1 MKKLKTEDIQ
11 NDLNLTV
18 TKAGDYEYIN
28 EECMTAVTFVV
39 KANGDVGCSYF
50 GAQSEEI
57 LEMIDKVQK
66 KYLKKLKSDFKLT
79 KKQKKMCDENKLNKS
94 IKVKKSNNKKSEI
107 QKKSLAPHKEKIK
120 SQNPKEK

>member
-50 GAQSEEI
+50 GVQSEEI
-57 LEMIDKVQK
+57 LKMIDKVQK
-66 KYLKKLKSDFKLT
+66 KYLKKLTSDFKLT

-94 IKVKKSNNKKSEI
+94 IKVKKSNNKKSNN
-107 QKKSLAPHKEKIK
+107 KKSKIQKEKITNAK
-120 SQNPKEK
+120 N